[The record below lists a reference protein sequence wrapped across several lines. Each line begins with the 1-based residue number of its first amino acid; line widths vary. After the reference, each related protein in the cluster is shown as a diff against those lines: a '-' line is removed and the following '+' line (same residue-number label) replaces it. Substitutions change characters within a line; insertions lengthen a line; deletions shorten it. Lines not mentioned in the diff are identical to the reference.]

1 MARIDVRPELL
12 TWAVVRSGLSDATLA
27 KRFPKLEQWIER
39 SAQPTLR
46 QLESFATA
54 TFTSVGYLLL
64 DAPPAESLPIPD
76 FRTVADQQI
85 SKPSPH
91 LLDTVYLCQQRQ
103 DWFRDFARTQGEPPL
118 AVVGSARLGDDVVE
132 TATRIREA
140 VGFNLAERRQMG
152 TWDAALRRF
161 IQQVDE
167 RGILVMVSGVVGS
180 NTRRPLNPQ
189 EFRGFA
195 LADDRAPLIFLNGAD
210 SKAAQMFTLAHELAH
225 IWLGQSAV
233 SDATAFAASDHR
245 TENWCNR
252 VAAELL
258 VPMAELRQVLEAS
271 SIPPGVQALA
281 RRFKVSTLVVLRRLH
296 DAGRLTRA
304 DYWQA
309 YEAEVAL
316 VRALPK
322 GSGGGDFYLTLGVRA
337 SKTFSRAIVSNT
349 LEGATSFT
357 EAFRLLGFR
366 KTETFHEAA
375 RQFGLSA

>member
-1 MARIDVRPELL
+1 MARVDVRPELL

-27 KRFPKLEQWIER
+27 RRFPKLEQWIEG
-39 SAQPTLR
+39 ATKPTLR

-54 TFTSVGYLLL
+54 TFTSIGYLLL
-64 DAPPAESLPIPD
+64 DAPPAEGLPIPD
-76 FRTVADQQI
+76 FRTVADRQI
-85 SKPSPH
+85 SRPSPH

-103 DWFRDFARTQGEPPL
+103 DWFRDYVRTQGEPPL
-118 AVVGSARLGDDVVE
+118 SMVGSARVGDDVVA
-132 TATRIREA
+132 TAARIRHA
-140 VGFNLAERRQMG
+140 IGFDVAERRVMG
-152 TWDAALRRF
+152 SWDEALRRF
-161 IQQVDE
+161 IQRVDE

-180 NTRRPLNPQ
+180 NTRRRLSPQ

-225 IWLGQSAV
+225 IWLGQSGV
-233 SDATAFAASDHR
+233 SDATALVASDHV

-258 VPMAELRQVLEAS
+258 VPMAELIQALDS
-271 SIPPGVQALA
+271 SAVTPDVQALA

-296 DAGRLTRA
+296 DAGRIGRDA
-304 DYWQA
+304 YWQM
-309 YEAEVAL
+309 YEAEVAR

-322 GSGGGDFYLTLGVRA
+322 GSGGDFYLTLGARA
-337 SKTFSRAIVSNT
+337 SKTFSRAIVGNT

-366 KTETFHEAA
+366 KTETFYEAA

>member
-1 MARIDVRPELL
+1 MARVDVRPELL

-27 KRFPKLEQWIER
+27 RRFPKLEQWIEG
-39 SAQPTLR
+39 ATKPTLR

-54 TFTSVGYLLL
+54 TFTSIGYLLL
-64 DAPPAESLPIPD
+64 DAPPAEGLPIPD
-76 FRTVADQQI
+76 FRTVADRQI
-85 SKPSPH
+85 SRPSPH

-103 DWFRDFARTQGEPPL
+103 DWFRDYVRTQGEPPL
-118 AVVGSARLGDDVVE
+118 SMVGSARVGDDVVA
-132 TATRIREA
+132 TAARIRHA
-140 VGFNLAERRQMG
+140 IGFDVAERRVMG
-152 TWDAALRRF
+152 SWDEALRRF
-161 IQQVDE
+161 IQRVDE

-180 NTRRPLNPQ
+180 NTRRRLSPQ

-225 IWLGQSAV
+225 IWLGQSGV
-233 SDATAFAASDHR
+233 SDATALVASDHV

-258 VPMAELRQVLEAS
+258 VPMAELIQALDS
-271 SIPPGVQALA
+271 SAVPPDVQALA

-296 DAGRLTRA
+296 DAGRIGRDA
-304 DYWQA
+304 YWQM
-309 YEAEVAL
+309 YEAEVAR

-322 GSGGGDFYLTLGVRA
+322 GSGGDFYLTLGARA
-337 SKTFSRAIVSNT
+337 SKTFSRAIVGNT

-366 KTETFHEAA
+366 KTETFYEAA

>member
-1 MARIDVRPELL
+1 MARVDVRPELL
-12 TWAVVRSGLSDATLA
+12 TWAVVRSGLSEVKLA
-27 KRFPKLEQWIER
+27 SRFPKLQSWIEGTTK
-39 SAQPTLR
+39 PTLR
-46 QLESFATA
+46 QLEAFATA
-54 TFTSVGYLLL
+54 TFTSIGYLLL
-64 DAPPAESLPIPD
+64 DAPPAEALPIPD
-76 FRTVADQQI
+76 FRTVADRQI
-85 SKPSPH
+85 SRPSPH

-103 DWFRDFARTQGEPPL
+103 DWFREFVRTQGEPPL
-118 AVVGSARLGDDVVE
+118 SVVGSVGVGDDVIE
-132 TATRIREA
+132 TAARIRHA
-140 VGFNLAERRQMG
+140 IGFDVAERRLMG
-152 TWDAALRRF
+152 SWDEALRRF
-161 IQQVDE
+161 IQRVDE

-180 NTRRPLNPQ
+180 NTRRRLNPQ

-225 IWLGQSAV
+225 IWIGQSAV
-233 SDATAFAASDHR
+233 SDATALVASDHV

-258 VPMAELRQVLEAS
+258 VPMAELRQALDAAPK
-271 SIPPGVQALA
+271 PPDVQVLA

-296 DAGRLTRA
+296 DAGRLTRDA
-304 DYWQA
+304 YWQA

-316 VRALPK
+316 IRALPK
-322 GSGGGDFYLTLGVRA
+322 GSGGDFYLTLGARA
-337 SKTFSRAIVSNT
+337 SKTFSRAIVGNT

-366 KTETFHEAA
+366 KTETFYEAA